1 LPVLDVIAT
10 EYADR
15 IDFIAP
21 VWKSGEEATIAAA
34 AELIP
39 SGNIRWGLDPDEVIF
54 GLYGVPYQPV
64 SVLIGSD
71 RTVVEAWAGVRSEDD
86 IRASLDSLLAVAG

>member
-15 IDFIAP
+15 VDFIAP

-39 SGNIRWGLDPDEVIF
+39 SGSIRWGLDPEEVIF
-54 GLYGVPYQPV
+54 DLYGVPYQPV
-64 SVLIGSD
+64 TVLIGAD
-71 RTVVEAWAGVRSEDD
+71 RTVVEAWAGVRAEED
-86 IRASLDSLLAVAG
+86 IRAALDNLLAVAG